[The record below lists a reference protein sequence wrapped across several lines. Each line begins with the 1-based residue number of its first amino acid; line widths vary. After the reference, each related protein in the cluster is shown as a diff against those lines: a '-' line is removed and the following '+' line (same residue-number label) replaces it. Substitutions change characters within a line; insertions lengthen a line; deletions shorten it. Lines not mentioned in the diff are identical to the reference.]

1 MYELI
6 FLRPNKLDDCRKIV
20 TYIKDGKIVHI
31 NLEDLDSRMSQR
43 VLDFISG
50 AIYIKEAQFINPTKN
65 IFVSIPKGRTFYQ
78 DESVKISHKDQVSE
92 ILDLRYDEEEAIKP
106 KFNK

>member
-6 FLRPNKLDDCRKIV
+6 FLKPNRLDDCRKIV
-20 TYIKDGKIVHI
+20 NHIKDSKIVHI
-31 NLEDLDSRMSQR
+31 NLEDLDEKLCQR

-65 IFVSIPKGRTFYQ
+65 VFVSIPKGRTFYQ
-78 DESVKISHKDQVSE
+78 DETVKISHNDQVSE
-92 ILDLRYDEEEAIKP
+92 VLDLRYDEEEAIKP

>member
-6 FLRPNKLDDCRKIV
+6 FLRPKKLDDCRKIV
-20 TYIKDGKIVHI
+20 SHIKDEKIVHI
-31 NLEDLDSRMSQR
+31 NLEDLNEKLSQR

-50 AIYIKEAQFINPTKN
+50 AIYIKEAQFLNPTKN

-78 DESVKISHKDQVSE
+78 DETVKISHKDQVSE
-92 ILDLRYDEEEAIKP
+92 MLDLRYDEEEAIKP